1 MLKKSTLLF
10 LACLAPSCFA
20 GICANSKAPNKVRA
34 EVASG
39 SQELH
44 VLNVQDYISGDV
56 EEAFEAYARDV
67 LGYEEA
73 DLVYETT
80 DTPET
85 MHTYL
90 KTGKANY
97 DLICPS
103 DYMIQRMGNEGLI
116 EPLDLSLI
124 STNTTVEDDEGES
137 SDFTGDVDNYNNYVS
152 RKVREYL
159 DNCFV
164 DQNCYVGKNDEYIES
179 HPLAIG
185 YMWGTLGI
193 LFNPTFGTQEEEQ
206 TIEDMQ
212 TWDVLWNENYRNTM
226 TCKDSMRDTFAIGVI
241 HAYSDDFKV
250 NGKTQKGFKTLM
262 DEYKSGII
270 SADEY
275 NAQIDKIFNMNE
287 SYVGDKNELIS
298 NVLEDLLVMKKNI
311 RGLEVDTG
319 KNDITTGMIGTN
331 VAWSG
336 DAVYSME
343 LGAEADPAVDLWYSV
358 PEEGANIW
366 FDGWCMPKNDKRSDA
381 QRVLAMEF
389 LNFISH
395 PSIAALNM
403 DETGY
408 TSFIG
413 GDSILEL
420 AREWYDCRYDWEAG
434 PIIDEETGEH
444 EGEWVDYDASEIQS
458 KVDSGEWQEVDLSY
472 FFSDTL
478 VDYEDADMK
487 FYTNEDTGFYLP
499 FKEEGNISCGT
510 AFFCQYPDENVIN
523 RCCVMKDFGEYNET
537 ITKMWEKFKSTS
549 LEPWAIILLATE
561 AVAALG
567 VGIYFFIKKKNKMAL
582 KLSRKK

>member
-1 MLKKSTLLF
+1 MDKKYSFLVLAILL
-10 LACLAPSCFA
+10 PSCVAFA
-20 GICANSKAPNKVRA
+20 ETNKKPVSSVKA

-44 VLNVQDYISGDV
+44 VLNVQDYISEDV
-56 EEAFEAYARDV
+56 EEAFETYAKDV
-67 LGYEEA
+67 LGYTNC
-73 DLVYETT
+73 DLIYETT

-124 STNTTVEDDEGES
+124 STNTNTTDEEGQEVE
-137 SDFTGDVDNYNNYVS
+137 FTGDEDNYSRYVS
-152 RKVREYL
+152 RRIRNYL

-164 DQNCYVGKNDEYIES
+164 NQTCYNGKDENYIKS
-179 HPLAIG
+179 HPLSIG

-193 LFNPTFGTQEEEQ
+193 LFNPEFGTQDFDE
-206 TIEDMQ
+206 TVEDMQ
-212 TWDVLWNENYRNTM
+212 TWDVLWNSKYRNTM
-226 TCKDSMRDTFAIGVI
+226 TCKDSMRDTFAVGVI
-241 HAYSDDFKV
+241 HAYSDDFEV
-250 NGKTQKGFKTLM
+250 NGETRKGFNSLKN
-262 DEYKSGII
+262 DYASGLITGE
-270 SADEY
+270 EY
-275 NAQIDKIFNMNE
+275 NKAIDRIFNLDE
-287 SYVGDKNELIS
+287 TYIGKKTDLIS
-298 NVLEDLLVMKKNI
+298 NVLDDLLKMKSNI

-343 LGAEADPAVDLWYSV
+343 LAEEEGLELWYSV

-366 FDGWCMPKNDKRSDA
+366 FDGWCMPKNEKRSDA

-420 AREWYDCRYDWEAG
+420 AREWYDCRYDAKNEEFVEYS
-434 PIIDEETGEH
+434 DEE
-444 EGEWVDYDASEIQS
+444 IQEN
-458 KVDSGEWQEVDLSY
+458 VANGTWQEVDLSY
-472 FFSDTL
+472 FFNDTL
-478 VDYEDADMK
+478 VEYEDKDMF
-487 FYTNEDTGFYLP
+487 FYTDEENTGFYLP
-499 FKEEGNISCGT
+499 YKDDGNISCGT

-523 RCCVMKDFGEYNET
+523 RCCVMQDFGEYNET

-549 LEPWAIILLATE
+549 LETWAIILLAVE
-561 AVAALG
+561 ASAAVGLG
-567 VGIYFFIKKKNKMAL
+567 VYFLFKKRNKMSL
-582 KLSRKK
+582 KEQRKNND